1 MIESQGLDAAKVE
14 QLKKELVIDE
24 TVAEKY
30 NRPIP
35 VIEKGLDPRLVDLIL
50 KWCRKGKS

>member
-14 QLKKELVIDE
+14 RLKKELVIDE

-35 VIEKGLDPRLVDLIL
+35 VIEKSLDPRLVKLIL
-50 KWCRKGKS
+50 DFCRKGKS